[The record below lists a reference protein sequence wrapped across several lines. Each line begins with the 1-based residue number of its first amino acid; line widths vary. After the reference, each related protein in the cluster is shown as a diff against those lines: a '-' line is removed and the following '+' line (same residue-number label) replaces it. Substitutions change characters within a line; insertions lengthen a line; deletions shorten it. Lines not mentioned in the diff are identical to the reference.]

1 MPTITLSD
9 GVGLHYEA
17 WGDPGAPPV
26 VLLHGLTGDH
36 RAWAEVV
43 GPLSEAYR
51 AIAVDLRGAGKSG
64 APDDPTTATMA
75 RYAEDLREL
84 LDALEIDICALAGC
98 SFGGM
103 VALQFATTWPE
114 RVAALIASDSSAAR
128 EHPAYDE
135 TMRGREARIEGME
148 ALAAR
153 KGMHALAKQA
163 AEGIRDP
170 FLAAGVRAK
179 YIERPL
185 AGFLAACHARR
196 TRPNLVPLLRG
207 RLTMPVL
214 LAWGERDEL
223 ASAAA
228 VMTAEL
234 PGARVLTFRGAGHGL
249 PMVRG
254 PEFARE
260 LLDFLET
267 VEAGEPV
274 TETRTV
280 E

>member
-1 MPTITLSD
+1 MPTLTLSD

-17 WGDPGAPPV
+17 WGDPAAPPV
-26 VLLHGLTGDH
+26 VLLHGLTGDL
-36 RAWAEVV
+36 RAWAEVI
-43 GPLSEAYR
+43 GPLSERYR

-64 APDDPTTATMA
+64 APADPETATMA
-75 RYAEDLREL
+75 RYAEDIREL
-84 LDALEIDICALAGC
+84 LDALEVEICALAGC

-128 EHPAYDE
+128 DHPGYDE
-135 TMRGREARIEGME
+135 TMRAREARIEGME

-153 KGMHALAKQA
+153 KGMYDLAKQA
-163 AEGIRDP
+163 AEGIHDP

-179 YIERPL
+179 YINRPL
-185 AGFLAACHARR
+185 EGFLAACHARR
-196 TRPNLVPLLRG
+196 TRPNLVPLLRD
-207 RLTMPVL
+207 RLTMPVM

-223 ASAAA
+223 GSAAA

-234 PGARVLTFRGAGHGL
+234 PAARILTFRGAGHGL
-249 PMVRG
+249 PMVCG

-260 LLDFLET
+260 LVDFLEA

-274 TETRTV
+274 TGTRTV
-280 E
+280 G